1 LPLPSCCTSKTF
13 FSGEPWSLVSGHLH
27 ICCTPQHCTSGR
39 VVAVVS
45 FSFCSLVFSNL
56 FSSLQR
62 ISERELVPSS
72 GGHVS
77 VAGGCLPFVGEG
89 KPVHG
94 KPGDGAKY
102 FGADDDRNSN
112 CQADF
117 SCIIPDI
124 LSSPT
129 IPGNIAD
136 IVELLK
142 KVSLLLSEN
151 VTRGK
156 MQVFTFMSFKRCF

>member
-1 LPLPSCCTSKTF
+1 
-13 FSGEPWSLVSGHLH
+13 
-27 ICCTPQHCTSGR
+27 
-39 VVAVVS
+39 
-45 FSFCSLVFSNL
+45 
-56 FSSLQR
+56 
-62 ISERELVPSS
+62 
-72 GGHVS
+72 
-77 VAGGCLPFVGEG
+77 
-89 KPVHG
+89 VHG